1 MINSY
6 FRRNLE
12 VRLNNTYHKLSTMIV
27 EKSLVDVL
35 KEKVA
40 LYKALEVD
48 PDWIVTTGL
57 SLDDTGNQK
66 HPKGSIGQWTMEILC
81 VSRKNPDWFVE
92 ISVQSNFS
100 NTGTF
105 VADTKAKIDVTNL
118 QTHEDYEKVLEFVK
132 KLDEAVDNVKFD
144 DATVL
149 FSKLDPE

>member
-12 VRLNNTYHKLSTMIV
+12 VRLNNTYHKLSTLIV
-27 EKSLVDVL
+27 EKSLTDVL

-48 PDWIVTTGL
+48 PDWIVTAGL
-57 SLDDTGNQK
+57 SLDDTGIQK
-66 HPKGSIGQWTMEILC
+66 HLKGSIGQWTMEILC
-81 VSRKNPDWFVE
+81 VCRTNPDWFVE

-100 NTGTF
+100 NTGTY

-132 KLDEAVDNVKFD
+132 KLDDAVVNVKFD
-144 DATVL
+144 DAKVL